1 MNATGIPCHRL
12 LASEER
18 NGVFPV
24 SDCAAVATYSS
35 PDTTLA
41 IAKVAMNALS
51 LTFATSSPLTVPV
64 TSPTASPTRMARV
77 VPWLSETHAAAVED
91 VAPTAPT
98 DRSKPPTIIMTAI
111 PQATMPMIAFCWRT
125 FSRLIGCRKVGDAII
140 STATTMTRTAH
151 RPNRRI
157 TPDDRAPAPGRRS
170 ALLVKLA
177 GTCGKGI
184 RAICGC
190 SLAYGLS
197 GRPAPVT
204 AVSGALGSRLLD
216 RSASQVGAASR
227 ATGPLGALSRQAPGR
242 HVADNPGSALT
253 RRRSI

>member
-12 LASEER
+12 LASEVR

-51 LTFATSSPLTVPV
+51 LAFATSSPLTAPV
-64 TSPTASPTRMARV
+64 TSPTASPARTARV
-77 VPWLSETHAAAVED
+77 VPWLWETHAAAVDD

-98 DRSKPPTIIMTAI
+98 DRSKPPAIIMTAI
-111 PQATMPMIAFCWRT
+111 PQATMPMIAFCCRT
-125 FSRLIGCRKVGDAII
+125 FSRLIGCRKVGDAIM

-151 RPNRRI
+151 RPNRRAS
-157 TPDDRAPAPGRRS
+157 PDDRAPRPRLRP

-177 GTCGKGI
+177 GACGKGI

-190 SLAYGLS
+190 ST
-197 GRPAPVT
+197 RM
-204 AVSGALGSRLLD
+204 
-216 RSASQVGAASR
+216 
-227 ATGPLGALSRQAPGR
+227 
-242 HVADNPGSALT
+242 GSAGARLRS
-253 RRRSI
+253 RRCRAR